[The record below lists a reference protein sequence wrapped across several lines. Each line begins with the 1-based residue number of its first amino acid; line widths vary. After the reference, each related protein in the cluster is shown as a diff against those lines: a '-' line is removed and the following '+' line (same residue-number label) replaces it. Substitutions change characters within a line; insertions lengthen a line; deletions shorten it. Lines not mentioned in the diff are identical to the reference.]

1 MTAVGLSLSELTAAV
16 EQRTGGRLAATVIGS
31 PATRV
36 SGLAPLARAGA
47 HDLSFLANPHYRA
60 DALTTRAAAVVLGP
74 ADRDALLA
82 KGGDLPPL
90 VVVDHPYAWFAHAA
104 QLLHPAEAVTA
115 GIVPGAFVSAGARI
129 DPSACVEA
137 GAVVGDGAEIGAR
150 VWIGAGAVVGAR
162 AAIGAESRLHPRA
175 VLLDGCRI
183 GARCIVHSGAVIGA
197 DGFGFAPLDGR
208 WIKIPQVGGVVVGD
222 DVEIGANT
230 TIDRGSMGDTIVED
244 GVKLDN
250 QIQVGHNCT
259 IGAHTVIAGCVGIA
273 GSAHI
278 GRGCQ
283 IGGAAMIAGHLSIA
297 DGSAIGP
304 GTLVAS
310 SITEAG
316 HYTGF
321 FPLMRNR
328 DWQRAAAIIRQ
339 LEDMRDRLRK
349 LESERDGGQGLFTP
363 KPGVRE

>member
-1 MTAVGLSLSELTAAV
+1 MAAVGLSLSELTAAV

-36 SGLAPLARAGA
+36 SGLAPLATAGA
-47 HDLSFLANPHYRA
+47 QDLSFLANPRYRSEA
-60 DALTTRAAAVVLGP
+60 QSTRAAAVVLGP

-82 KGGDLPPL
+82 KTSALPPL
-90 VVVDHPYAWFAHAA
+90 IVVDHPYAWFAHAA
-104 QLLHPAEAVTA
+104 QILHPPSAV
-115 GIVPGAFVSAGARI
+115 VPGVAPGALVAGSARV
-129 DPSACVEA
+129 DPSACIEA
-137 GAVVGDGAEIGAR
+137 GASVGEGAEVGARAWVGTGAVVGERAVIGAD
-150 VWIGAGAVVGAR
+150 
-162 AAIGAESRLHPRA
+162 SRLFPRS
-175 VLLDGCRI
+175 VLLAGCRI
-183 GARCIVHSGAVIGA
+183 GARCVVHSGAVIGA

-208 WIKIPQVGGVVVGD
+208 WIKIPQIGAVVVGD
-222 DVEIGANT
+222 DVEVGANT
-230 TIDRGSMGDTIVED
+230 TIDRGTMGDTVIED

-250 QIQVGHNCT
+250 QIQVAHNCM

-310 SITEAG
+310 SITEPG

-321 FPLMRNR
+321 FPMMKNR

-339 LEDMRDRLRK
+339 LEEMRERLRK
-349 LESERDGGQGLFTP
+349 LESERDGG
-363 KPGVRE
+363 KK

>member
-1 MTAVGLSLSELTAAV
+1 MAAVGLSLSELTAAV
-16 EQRTGGRLAATVIGS
+16 EHRTGGRLAATVLGS
-31 PATRV
+31 PATHV
-36 SGLAPLARAGA
+36 SGLAPLAHAGA
-47 HDLSFLANPHYRA
+47 QDLSFLANPRYRSE
-60 DALTTRAAAVVLGP
+60 ALTTRAAAVVLGP

-82 KGGDLPPL
+82 KSDALPPL
-90 VVVDHPYAWFAHAA
+90 VVVDQPYAWFAHAA
-104 QLLHPAEAVTA
+104 QLLHPPAAVA
-115 GIVPGAFVSAGARI
+115 PGIAPGAHVSPGARV
-129 DPSACVEA
+129 DPSACIEA
-137 GAVVGDGAEIGAR
+137 GASVGEGAEIGAR
-150 VWIGAGAVVGAR
+150 AWVGTGAVVGAR
-162 AAIGAESRLHPRA
+162 AAIGADSRLYPHA

-208 WIKIPQVGGVVVGD
+208 WIKIPQVGAVIVGD

-230 TIDRGSMGDTIVED
+230 TIDRGSMGDTIIED

-250 QIQVGHNCT
+250 QIQVGHNCV

-273 GSAHI
+273 GSANI
-278 GRGCQ
+278 GPGCQ

-297 DGSAIGP
+297 AGSAVGP

-310 SITEAG
+310 SITEPG

-321 FPLMRNR
+321 FPMMKNR

-339 LEDMRDRLRK
+339 LEEMRERLRK
-349 LESERDGGQGLFTP
+349 LESERDRGKQ
-363 KPGVRE
+363 